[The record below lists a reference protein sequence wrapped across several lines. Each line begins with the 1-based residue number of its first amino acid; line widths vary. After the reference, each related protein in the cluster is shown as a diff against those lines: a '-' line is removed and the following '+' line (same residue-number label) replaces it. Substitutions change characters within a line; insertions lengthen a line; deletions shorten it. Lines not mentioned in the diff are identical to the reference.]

1 MGATPPPAPPPAWGQ
16 NQPPPNWGPS
26 PPMQQGWNPPLGQ
39 APQQNPMQMMRK
51 FETSGTGANVLRL
64 LGFALFV
71 VGALVMIVSATQPGN
86 CYTTSPPT
94 NCALNYLSGAYTGA
108 LVGKLLAVIGIA
120 IFIAGAGFRMH
131 FGLKP
136 SADTKP
142 EEYQYIIADR
152 RFNGWLIIILI
163 LVIVL
168 LMVSVPAFAAP
179 PVP

>member
-16 NQPPPNWGPS
+16 NQPPPNWGPT
-26 PPMQQGWNPPLGQ
+26 PPAQGWNPPPGQ
-39 APQQNPMQMMRK
+39 GQQHNPMQMMHK

-64 LGFALFV
+64 VGFALFV
-71 VGALVMIVSATQPGN
+71 VGALIMVVATTQPGN
-86 CYTTSPPT
+86 CYQTTPPT
-94 NCALNYLSGAYTGA
+94 NCGINYLSGAYTGT
-108 LVGKLLAVIGIA
+108 LVGKVLAVLGAA

-142 EEYQYIIADR
+142 EEYTYIVADR

-163 LVIVL
+163 LVILL
-168 LMVSVPAFAAP
+168 LMLQVPAYAMP
-179 PVP
+179 P